1 MTESVPQG
9 NADQVRRK
17 AGRPK
22 RADGKATSE
31 ARYTV
36 PDTLLTQLERLA
48 AVRGASRDSVI
59 TALLAAGVTDMA
71 MGSPGSGQDRQTGP
85 AKAVHAGGPSAQR
98 VAEMVASDLEA
109 QVDQALDRH
118 LARIQEQLVED
129 IDAMIEERISGRT
142 EHAID
147 VLSARLAERDVRLA
161 LVVEEMSRMVADIS
175 ADCVRTRTRTEG
187 LADESGRLLETTR
200 MLSTNISAVL
210 ETLAGV
216 TGITLRRAG

>member
-1 MTESVPQG
+1 MDSVPQG
-9 NADQVRRK
+9 NPDQVRRRV
-17 AGRPK
+17 GRPK
-22 RADGKATSE
+22 RADGRATSE

-48 AVRGASRDSVI
+48 AVRGESRDSVI

-71 MGSPGSGQDRQTGP
+71 MGSPGPSQDRHAGP
-85 AKAVHAGGPSAQR
+85 ASAVDAGGPSARR
-98 VAEMVASDLEA
+98 VAEMVASDVEA

-118 LARIQEQLVED
+118 LARMQEQLVED
-129 IDAMIEERISGRT
+129 IDAMIEERVSGRI

-147 VLSARLAERDVRLA
+147 VLSARLVERDSRLA
-161 LVVEEMSRMVADIS
+161 QVVEEISRMVAEIS

-187 LADESGRLLETTR
+187 LADENGRLLETTKA
-200 MLSTNISAVL
+200 LSTNISAVL

-216 TGITLRRAG
+216 AGITLRRTG